1 MKRLLTFVVV
11 IALAVLGAGGYRYY
25 AWVNNTAGEP
35 DPFDEVGID
44 LHQMMPGFVQDWG
57 CGKLKENFGDKT
69 LPPYGCQSDTQPG
82 KWQ

>member
-11 IALAVLGAGGYRYY
+11 IVLAALSTGGYRYY
-25 AWVNNTAGEP
+25 AWVNNTSAAA

-57 CGKLKENFGDKT
+57 CGKLKAQFGSKT
-69 LPPYGCQSDTQPG
+69 LPPYGCQSATEPG
-82 KWQ
+82 KWK